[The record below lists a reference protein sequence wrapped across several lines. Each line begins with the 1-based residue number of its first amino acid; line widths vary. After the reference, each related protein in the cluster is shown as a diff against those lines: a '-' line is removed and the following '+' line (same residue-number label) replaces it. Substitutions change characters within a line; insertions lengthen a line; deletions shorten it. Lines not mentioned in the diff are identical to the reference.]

1 MGQQVAE
8 ILDYYIIMM
17 MIMMMII
24 IIIIRLPETPVTSG
38 QQGCEL
44 GWTGDR
50 RGSV

>member
-17 MIMMMII
+17 MIMMIVM
-24 IIIIRLPETPVTSG
+24 IIIRLPETPVTRG